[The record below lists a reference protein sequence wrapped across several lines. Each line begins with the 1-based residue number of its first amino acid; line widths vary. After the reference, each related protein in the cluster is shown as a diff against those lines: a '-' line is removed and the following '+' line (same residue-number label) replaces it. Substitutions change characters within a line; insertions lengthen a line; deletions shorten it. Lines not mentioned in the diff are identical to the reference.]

1 MSELLKLLSPLTG
14 ARILSQNK
22 DLLRQLI
29 RRNIELKY
37 RGSVL
42 GMFWSFVQPLLMLS
56 VYTLVFGFIFRP
68 RWIDSISD
76 SKAAFAIIMFC
87 GMALFNIFNESV
99 SCSSRLITSNPNYIK
114 KIVFPTEILPVAQ
127 VCSTLILSCIWFLLL
142 LAGKLFCFPHP
153 LSWTMIL
160 FPLPLIP
167 LLLITLGVSWFVAS
181 LGVYLRDIQQF
192 VVVLLQIL
200 YFMTPIFYPVAAVP
214 EKIRFIWLWNPLSQ
228 IVEQTRALL
237 LYNQLPNW
245 GVLLYTFLFGAVVFQ
260 LGLVW
265 FLKTKRGFTDV
276 L

>member
-1 MSELLKLLSPLTG
+1 MSELLKLLNPLTG
-14 ARILSQNK
+14 VRILSQNK
-22 DLLRQLI
+22 DLLRQLV

-42 GMFWSFVQPLLMLS
+42 GLFWSLIQPLLMLS

-68 RWIDSISD
+68 RWIDSVSD
-76 SKAAFAIIMFC
+76 SKAAFAITMFC

-127 VCSTLILSCIWFLLL
+127 VCSTLILCCVWFLLL
-142 LAGKLFCFPHP
+142 LIGKLFCFPHP
-153 LSWTMIL
+153 LSWTMLL

-167 LLLITLGVSWFVAS
+167 LLLITLGGSWFVAS

-200 YFMTPIFYPVAAVP
+200 YFMTPIFYPISAVP
-214 EKIRFIWLWNPLSQ
+214 EQIRFVWLWNPLAQ
-228 IVEQTRALL
+228 IVEQTRAVL
-237 LYNQLPNW
+237 LYNQMPNW
-245 GVLLYTFLFGAVVFQ
+245 GELLYTLVIGVVVYQ